1 VDLIAVGRRIR
12 MAREANNLTQEDLAE
27 LMDMSPTHISVIERG
42 QKAPRLDTFVLLANI
57 LKVSAD
63 SLLVDVVDHSVE
75 GVSNELYEQMKN
87 LPREE
92 QKRIINA
99 VRVLTDR

>member
-1 VDLIAVGRRIR
+1 MDLIAVGRRIR

-27 LMDMSPTHISVIERG
+27 LMNMSPTHISVIERG
-42 QKAPRLDTFVLLANI
+42 QEAPRLDTFVLIANI

-75 GVSNELYEQMKN
+75 GVSNELYEQMKS

-92 QKRIINA
+92 QTRIINA